1 MNREQPSDIAEAV
14 EDIKVLIVT
23 SGRGFADRMKGLIQ
37 KEGTGRYTFF
47 VEGPRDLDFPD
58 ADVAL
63 IDENALRGRPAD
75 RMASFKLLLGE
86 VPFIYICASLD
97 NSSDLAAVKSFAAD
111 YLIKATLS
119 GRMLHNCIRWAVD
132 THRLKLELEQQNK
145 RYQSLFYNAVDPAF
159 FLHPDGAVS
168 QVNDAFVQV
177 FGAEATDLEGQSFSE
192 VFHDEDNFKRI
203 KTMLTEEG
211 ENHVDCEVQ
220 FKRLDRNTRFLGHL
234 KISALREYGFGGG
247 ESEKSVTRFHGS
259 LSNISHR
266 ERMRNVKQ
274 RADRVDT
281 TYRLARTLAHEIR
294 NPLTNINLALENMT
308 EEAVETPALKPML
321 DIVKR
326 SSGRINDL
334 IDQLLT
340 SSERSK
346 LLVDEC
352 DLIALI
358 KEVIEESSD
367 RITLSKVEMQTDF
380 EAEDLSYPC
389 DTQKIKLAVSNLVC
403 NAVEAIESDDGV
415 VRIGTYTEDKYL
427 FIYVEDNGKGMT
439 DNVKKSL
446 FDPFFTDKE
455 GGVGLGLT
463 ATQTIVAE
471 HEGEIEVESAPGYG
485 STFTISLPLERFN
498 RY

>member
-1 MNREQPSDIAEAV
+1 MKSEERHAE
-14 EDIKVLIVT
+14 IKVLIVT
-23 SGRGFADRMKGLIQ
+23 SDKSFSDRVKSLISKRGD
-37 KEGTGRYTFF
+37 GRYSCF
-47 VEGPRDLDFPD
+47 VEDKSELDLPD

-63 IDENALRGRPAD
+63 VDSDVLSGQPA
-75 RMASFKLLLGE
+75 RHMASFKLLLGE
-86 VPFIYICASLD
+86 VPFIYICESLD
-97 NSSDLAAVKSFAAD
+97 NSEDLTAVKSFAAD

-119 GRMLHNCIRWAVD
+119 GKMLHNCIKWAVD

-159 FLHPDGAVS
+159 FLNPDGTVS
-168 QVNDAFVQV
+168 QVNDAFVEA
-177 FGAEATDLEGQSFSE
+177 FGTETTELFGRSFGH
-192 VFHDEDNFKRI
+192 VFHDADDFKRI
-203 KTMLTEEG
+203 KSKLTDGG

-220 FKRLDRNTRFLGHL
+220 FKYLDRNARFLGHL
-234 KISALREYGFGGG
+234 KISALREYGFGGK
-247 ESEKSVTRFHGS
+247 ESEESVTRFHGS
-259 LSNISHR
+259 LSNISFR

-294 NPLTNINLALENMT
+294 NPLTNINLALENMVDQAA
-308 EEAVETPALKPML
+308 EDSEFRPML

-340 SSERSK
+340 SSERGK
-346 LLVDEC
+346 LLVNEC
-352 DLIALI
+352 DLIGLI

-367 RITLSKVEMQTDF
+367 RTNLSKVEIQTDF
-380 EAEDLSYPC
+380 DADNLSYPC
-389 DTQKIKLAVSNLVC
+389 DMQKIKLAVSNLVC
-403 NAVEAIESDDGV
+403 NAIEAIECDKGIV
-415 VRIGTYTEDKYL
+415 KVGTYTEDGYL

-439 DNVKKSL
+439 DEVKKSL
-446 FDPFFTDKE
+446 FDPFFTDKH